1 MHAVRIDDRLA
12 ARLYERAGAER
23 WRVAPAVFT
32 EALSAS
38 AGRVFTD
45 RDPGARDLARVLESL
60 HLEDLALALA
70 CAAGHDAAWEHFV
83 REHRPLLYRSADAI
97 DPGGGARELADS
109 LYADL
114 YGLNERGGQRQ
125 SLFRYYHGRSSLAT
139 WLRAVLAQRHVDR
152 FRANRRVE
160 PLLDEETP
168 AVVASAAPPDPDR
181 PRFLTLIKAAL
192 AAAVA
197 RLTARDRVRLTFY
210 YAQELTLAEVG
221 RLTGEH
227 EATVSRHLTRTRRA
241 LRADLERQLR
251 DEMKLSEAEISQA
264 FESVM
269 DDPGTID
276 LGEIL
281 ADRGESKKSAA
292 PRSIR

>member
-1 MHAVRIDDRLA
+1 MRIDDDLA
-12 ARLYERAGAER
+12 ARLYARAAAQR
-23 WRVAPAVFT
+23 WSVDPGVFT

-38 AGRVFTD
+38 GGRVFAD
-45 RDPGARDLARVLESL
+45 RDPSARELTRFLESL
-60 HLEDLALALA
+60 HLEDLALAIA
-70 CAAGHDAAWEHFV
+70 CAAGHDAAWEQFV
-83 REHRPLLYRSADAI
+83 REHRPVLYRSADAI
-97 DPGGGARELADS
+97 DPAGGAREIADS

-152 FRANRRVE
+152 FRANRRIE
-160 PLLDEETP
+160 PLLDEEMSA
-168 AVVASAAPPDPDR
+168 AVAGTAAPPDPDR
-181 PRFLTLIKAAL
+181 PRFLTVIKDAL
-192 AAAVA
+192 RGAVA
-197 RLTARDRVRLTFY
+197 RLTARDRLRLSCY

-251 DEMKLSEAEISQA
+251 DQMKLSEAEIAQA
-264 FESVM
+264 FESAM

-281 ADRGESKKSAA
+281 TDAGERKKSPAR
-292 PRSIR
+292 RSIR